1 MKKHFFFFLFLI
13 SSFLAAAQTYNYIG
27 VEDGLSNRRVYAIQK
42 GPKGYMWF
50 LTHDGIDRYNG
61 KEFKHY
67 KLMDGEDEINSMMN
81 LNWLYSDS
89 QGRLWEIGKQGRV
102 FCYESKHDRFQLV
115 YKLPKSE
122 TEGLHTPVSYGFI
135 DDNNIIWLCNQR
147 NIYLYNSLTKATVVI
162 KNEINESITD
172 IEQIDETHYFIG
184 TDVGVHYAELRNNVL
199 ALSPCEKLDTLRL
212 QINEL
217 FFHKGSRKIFIGTF
231 QRGIYVYD
239 LNLHK
244 AFHIKSGLIDVSI
257 NRICTFGEKDILIAT
272 DGAGV
277 YKMDVDTYRSE
288 PYIVADFNR
297 YNAMNGN
304 TIYDIYVDNEQRIWM
319 ANYPIGITVRNNR
332 YSDYKWIKH
341 SIGNKQSLINDQVN
355 AVMEDEEG
363 DLWYATNNGI
373 SLYEHRTQQWHSFLS
388 VYDKEQKNQSHTFM
402 SLCEVSPGII
412 WVGGYSSGI
421 YQIDKKKR
429 SVSFFTPALF
439 GGATIRPDKYIR
451 SITKDRDGYI
461 WSGGYYNLKRIDLKH
476 KNIESILGLEVITD
490 IKERD
495 EKYMWIGTANGLY
508 LLEKATGKYRYI
520 TLPVES
526 SYIYSLYQAPNG
538 LLYIGTNNS
547 GLLIYDPARQNFEHY
562 HKDNC
567 ALISN
572 NIYTILSD
580 GKDDILLST
589 EYGLSGFYLKEKRF
603 HNWTKEQGLHSDHF
617 NANSGTLRKNGNA
630 IFGSTDGAIE
640 FPRDMV
646 LPREYSSR
654 MIFSDLR
661 VFYQTV
667 YPKDEG
673 SPLVLDIDE
682 TKSLKLKYSQNI
694 FSLQVSSINYDYP
707 SLILYSWKL
716 EGFYDGWSRP
726 GEENVIRFTN
736 LNPGHYT
743 LRVRAISSE
752 DRRMVLEERSIDII
766 VEQPIWLSIWA
777 LLLYALILVAIASI
791 ALRIIVLRKQRKISD
806 DKIRFFVNTAH
817 DIRTPLTLIKAP
829 LEELSD
835 REKLSK
841 EGTDNLS
848 TALRNVNALLRLTTN
863 LINFERADTYSNN
876 FYVSEY
882 ELGAYMTDIVNVFRS
897 YASVKHIDL
906 TYESNFR
913 YLNVWLDKDK
923 MDSILKNIISNAL
936 KYTPEGGSV
945 HVYAYETEDT
955 WNVEVSDTGIGI
967 PLDEQKK
974 LFKMHFRGSNAINSK
989 VTGSGIGLLLVWK
1002 LVHMHKGKLN
1012 FTSTEGKGSCIKVSF
1027 PKGEKRY
1034 RKAIHRPAPTKEQE
1048 QNNEPEQITSPEKGT
1063 PDTPA
1068 FNTPIEGY
1076 EHAQQQTQDAGNRQK
1091 ILIVED
1097 NDELKEYLRRTLA
1110 ENYHV
1115 QVCSNGKSALCIVK
1129 EYFPDLI
1136 ISDIMMPEMR
1146 GDELCQ
1152 KVKNDIDTSHIP
1164 VILLTALNTDKNIID
1179 GLQTGADEYVVKPF
1193 NIGILR
1199 ATIANLLA
1207 NRALLRHR
1215 YGNLELNDD
1224 THNTECINCSTDLDW
1239 KFIASIKKNVEDNM
1253 DNPSFTIDV
1262 LCTLLNM
1269 SRTSFYNKLKA
1280 LTDQAPGD
1288 YVRLIRLKR
1297 AMQLLK
1303 EQKYTIT
1310 EVAEM
1315 TGFSDAKYFR
1325 EVFKKHFNISPS
1337 QYAKEEGNIGEGNNK
1352 PNYSITHDM
1361 TNIYTEAFSIFFKI
1375 GAFTIGG
1382 GYAMVPL
1389 IEDEI
1394 VTKRRW
1400 IAKEDFIDLLAI
1412 AQSAPGILA
1421 VNISIFIGYRL
1432 RGIRGSIVTALG
1444 TILPSFLII
1453 LAIALFFHNFKDN
1466 VYVERIFKGIRP
1478 AVVALIAAPTFSMA
1492 KSAKINRYTIWIP
1505 IVSALLIWLLG
1516 FSPIWIII
1524 AAGIGG
1530 YLFGRLR
1537 FPKTNS

>member
-547 GLLIYDPARQNFEHY
+547 GLLIYDPVKKDFQHY

-630 IFGSTDGAIE
+630 ICGSTDGAIE

-667 YPKDEG
+667 YPGDEG
-673 SPLVLDIDE
+673 SPLEVDIDE
-682 TKSLKLKYSQNI
+682 TQVLKLKYNQNI
-694 FSLQVSSINYDYP
+694 FSLRISSINYDYP
-707 SLILYSWKL
+707 SLVLYSWKL

-726 GEENVIRFTN
+726 EKDCMIRFTN
-736 LNPGHYT
+736 LNPGKYT

-752 DRRMVLEERSIDII
+752 DRRIVLEERDMEIMI
-766 VEQPIWLSIWA
+766 EQPLWLSIWA
-777 LLLYALILVAIASI
+777 LILYAAVIAAIVI
-791 ALRIIVLRKQRKISD
+791 ITLRVIILRKQRKASD
-806 DKIRFFVNTAH
+806 EKIRFFINTAH

-829 LEELSD
+829 LEELS
-835 REKLSK
+835 EK
-841 EGTDNLS
+841 ENLTPS
-848 TALRNVNALLRLTTN
+848 GRSNMNTAIRNVNALLRLTTN
-863 LINFERADTYSNN
+863 LINFERADTYSSAL
-876 FYVSEY
+876 YVSEY
-882 ELGAYMTDIVNVFRS
+882 ELSTYMEEMINAFRAYAD
-897 YASVKHIDL
+897 VKRISL

-913 YLNVWLDKDK
+913 YMNTWLDKDK
-923 MDSILKNIISNAL
+923 MDSILKNLISNAL

-945 HVYAYETEDT
+945 HIYTAETEDH
-955 WNVEVSDTGIGI
+955 WSVEVKDTGIGI
-967 PLDEQKK
+967 PSSEQKK
-974 LFKMHFRGSNAINSK
+974 LFKIHFRGSNAINSK

-1002 LVHMHKGKLN
+1002 LVHLHKGKIN
-1012 FTSTEGKGSCIKVSF
+1012 FTSTEGKGSCIKVTF
-1027 PKGEKRY
+1027 PKGEKPY
-1034 RKAIHRPAPTKEQE
+1034 RKAIHSPKPGSEKVAYAESGVPKNVTPNIAYDATKQ
-1048 QNNEPEQITSPEKGT
+1048 K
-1063 PDTPA
+1063 
-1068 FNTPIEGY
+1068 
-1076 EHAQQQTQDAGNRQK
+1076 QQQNSDLPK

-1097 NDELKEYLRRTLA
+1097 NDELREYLRNTLSDDY
-1110 ENYHV
+1110 NI
-1115 QVCSNGKSALCIVK
+1115 QVCSDGKQALEIVK
-1129 EYFPDLI
+1129 EYMPNMI

-1146 GDELCQ
+1146 GDELCH
-1152 KVKNDIDTSHIP
+1152 VLKNDIETSHIP
-1164 VILLTALNTDKNIID
+1164 IILLTALNNDRNIIE
-1179 GLQTGADEYVVKPF
+1179 GLKTGADEYIVKPF

-1199 ATIANLLA
+1199 ATISNILT
-1207 NRALLRHR
+1207 NRSLLRHK
-1215 YGNLELNDD
+1215 YANLELNDD
-1224 THNTECINCSTDLDW
+1224 EDATTCTNCSTDLDW
-1239 KFIASIKKNVEDNM
+1239 KFISSVKKHVEENM
-1253 DNPSFTIDV
+1253 DNGALNV
-1262 LCTLLNM
+1262 EMLCSLLNM
-1269 SRTSFYNKLKA
+1269 SRTSFYNKIKA
-1280 LTDQAPGD
+1280 LTDQAPAD
-1288 YVRLIRLKR
+1288 YIRLIRLKR
-1297 AMQLLK
+1297 AAQLLK
-1303 EQKYTIT
+1303 EQKYSIT

-1325 EVFKKHFNISPS
+1325 EVFKKHFSVSPS
-1337 QYAKEEGNIGEGNNK
+1337 QYAKQKEEGE
-1352 PNYSITHDM
+1352 
-1361 TNIYTEAFSIFFKI
+1361 
-1375 GAFTIGG
+1375 
-1382 GYAMVPL
+1382 
-1389 IEDEI
+1389 
-1394 VTKRRW
+1394 
-1400 IAKEDFIDLLAI
+1400 
-1412 AQSAPGILA
+1412 
-1421 VNISIFIGYRL
+1421 
-1432 RGIRGSIVTALG
+1432 
-1444 TILPSFLII
+1444 
-1453 LAIALFFHNFKDN
+1453 
-1466 VYVERIFKGIRP
+1466 
-1478 AVVALIAAPTFSMA
+1478 
-1492 KSAKINRYTIWIP
+1492 
-1505 IVSALLIWLLG
+1505 
-1516 FSPIWIII
+1516 
-1524 AAGIGG
+1524 
-1530 YLFGRLR
+1530 
-1537 FPKTNS
+1537 

>member
-319 ANYPIGITVRNNR
+319 ANYPIVLTERNNR

-777 LLLYALILVAIASI
+777 LILYAAVVAAIAI
-791 ALRIIVLRKQRKISD
+791 ITLRVITLRKQRKASD
-806 DKIRFFVNTAH
+806 EKIRFFINTAH

-829 LEELSD
+829 LEDL
-835 REKLSK
+835 REKEALSK
-841 EGTDNLS
+841 EGIANMN
-848 TALRNVNALLRLTTN
+848 TAIRNVNALLRLTTN
-863 LINFERADTYSNN
+863 LINFERADTYSSAL
-876 FYVSEY
+876 YVSEY
-882 ELGAYMTDIVNVFRS
+882 ELSTYMEEMINAFRAYAD
-897 YASVKHIDL
+897 VKRISL

-913 YLNVWLDKDK
+913 YMNTWLDKDK
-923 MDSILKNIISNAL
+923 MDSILKNLISNAL

-945 HVYAYETEDT
+945 HIYTAETEDY
-955 WNVEVSDTGIGI
+955 WSVEVKDTGIGI
-967 PLDEQKK
+967 PSSEQKK
-974 LFKMHFRGSNAINSK
+974 LFKIHFRGSNAINSK

-1002 LVHMHKGKLN
+1002 LVHLHKGKIN
-1012 FTSTEGKGSCIKVSF
+1012 FTSTEGKGSCIKVTF
-1027 PKGEKRY
+1027 PKGEKPY
-1034 RKAIHRPAPTKEQE
+1034 RKAIHSPKPGSEKVAYAESGVPKNVTPNIAYDATKQ
-1048 QNNEPEQITSPEKGT
+1048 K
-1063 PDTPA
+1063 
-1068 FNTPIEGY
+1068 
-1076 EHAQQQTQDAGNRQK
+1076 QQQNSDLPK

-1097 NDELKEYLRRTLA
+1097 NDELREYLRNTLSDDY
-1110 ENYHV
+1110 NI
-1115 QVCSNGKSALCIVK
+1115 QVCSDGKQALEIVK
-1129 EYFPDLI
+1129 EYMPNMI

-1146 GDELCQ
+1146 GDELCH
-1152 KVKNDIDTSHIP
+1152 VLKNDIETSHIP
-1164 VILLTALNTDKNIID
+1164 IILLTALNNDRNIIE
-1179 GLQTGADEYVVKPF
+1179 GLKTGADEYIVKPF
-1193 NIGILR
+1193 NISILR
-1199 ATIANLLA
+1199 ATISNILT
-1207 NRALLRHR
+1207 NRSLLRHK
-1215 YGNLELNDD
+1215 YANLELNDD
-1224 THNTECINCSTDLDW
+1224 EDATTCTNCSTDLDW
-1239 KFIASIKKNVEDNM
+1239 KFISSVKKHVEENM
-1253 DNPSFTIDV
+1253 DNGALNV
-1262 LCTLLNM
+1262 EMLCSLLNM
-1269 SRTSFYNKLKA
+1269 SRTSFYNKIKA
-1280 LTDQAPGD
+1280 LTDQAPAD
-1288 YVRLIRLKR
+1288 YIRLIRLKR
-1297 AMQLLK
+1297 AAQLLK
-1303 EQKYTIT
+1303 EQKYSIT

-1325 EVFKKHFNISPS
+1325 EVFKKHFSVSPS
-1337 QYAKEEGNIGEGNNK
+1337 QYAKQKEEGEEGE
-1352 PNYSITHDM
+1352 
-1361 TNIYTEAFSIFFKI
+1361 
-1375 GAFTIGG
+1375 
-1382 GYAMVPL
+1382 
-1389 IEDEI
+1389 
-1394 VTKRRW
+1394 
-1400 IAKEDFIDLLAI
+1400 
-1412 AQSAPGILA
+1412 
-1421 VNISIFIGYRL
+1421 
-1432 RGIRGSIVTALG
+1432 
-1444 TILPSFLII
+1444 
-1453 LAIALFFHNFKDN
+1453 
-1466 VYVERIFKGIRP
+1466 
-1478 AVVALIAAPTFSMA
+1478 
-1492 KSAKINRYTIWIP
+1492 
-1505 IVSALLIWLLG
+1505 
-1516 FSPIWIII
+1516 
-1524 AAGIGG
+1524 
-1530 YLFGRLR
+1530 
-1537 FPKTNS
+1537 

>member
-1 MKKHFFFFLFLI
+1 MKKHFFFFIFLV
-13 SSFLAAAQTYNYIG
+13 SSFLAAAQTYKYIG

-61 KEFKHY
+61 KEFKQY
-67 KLMDGEDEINSMMN
+67 KLLDGEEEINSMMN

-102 FCYESKHDRFQLV
+102 FCYESKHDRFQLT

-122 TEGLHTPVSYGFI
+122 TEGLHTPVSYGFV
-135 DDNNIIWLCNQR
+135 DDNNTIWLCNQR
-147 NIYLYNSLTKATVVI
+147 NIYLYNSDTKKTVTI

-172 IEQIDETHYFIG
+172 IEQIDATHYFIG
-184 TDVGVHYAELRNNVL
+184 TDVGVHYAELKNDIL

-244 AFHIKSGLIDVSI
+244 AFHVKSGLIDVSI
-257 NRICTFGEKDILIAT
+257 NRICTFGENEILIAT

-277 YKMDVDTYRSE
+277 YKMNVDTYQSE

-304 TIYDIYVDNEQRIWM
+304 TIYDIYVDDEQRIWM

-355 AVMEDEEG
+355 AIIEDHEG

-373 SLYEHRTQQWHSFLS
+373 SLYEHRTRQWYSFMS
-388 VYDKEQKNQSHTFM
+388 VFNKEHENQNHTFI

-412 WVGGYSSGI
+412 WAGGYSSGI

-439 GGATIRPDKYIR
+439 GGKTIRPDKYIR
-451 SITKDRDGYI
+451 SITKDSEGYI
-461 WSGGYYNLKRIDLKH
+461 WSGGYYNLKKIDFEHQK
-476 KNIESILGLEVITD
+476 IELIPGLEAVTD

-495 EKYMWIGTANGLY
+495 KDSIWIGTANGLY

-520 TLPVES
+520 TMPVES
-526 SYIYSLYQAPNG
+526 SYIYSLYQDPNG

-547 GLLIYDPARQNFEHY
+547 GLLIYDPVQKSFDHY

-572 NIYTILSD
+572 NIYMILSD

-589 EYGLSGFYLKEKRF
+589 EQGLSGFYPKEKIF

-617 NANSGTLRKNGNA
+617 NASSGTLRKNGNV

-640 FPRDMV
+640 FPRNMV

-682 TKSLKLKYSQNI
+682 TKSLKLKYNQNI

-726 GEENVIRFTN
+726 GEENIIRFTN
-736 LNPGHYT
+736 LNPGQYT
-743 LRVRAISSE
+743 LRVRAISNE
-752 DRRMVLEERSIDII
+752 DRRIVLEERSMDII
-766 VEQPIWLSIWA
+766 IEQPIWLSIWA
-777 LLLYALILVAIASI
+777 LLLYALILIALASI

-829 LEELSD
+829 LEELND
-835 REKLSK
+835 RETLTQ

-882 ELGAYMTDIVNVFRS
+882 ELGAYMNDTINAFRS
-897 YASVKHIDL
+897 YASVKHINL

-936 KYTPEGGSV
+936 KYTPDGGSV
-945 HVYAYETEDT
+945 HVYACETEDT
-955 WNVEVSDTGIGI
+955 WSVEVSDTGIGI

-1002 LVHMHKGKLN
+1002 LVHIHKGKLN

-1034 RKAIHRPAPTKEQE
+1034 RKAIHRPVPMKEKE
-1048 QNNEPEQITSPEKGT
+1048 PERSNELEQITAPKK
-1063 PDTPA
+1063 DTPNA
-1068 FNTPIEGY
+1068 PAANAPIEGY
-1076 EHAQQQTQDAGNRQK
+1076 EHAQQKTQDADNRQK
-1091 ILIVED
+1091 ILVVED
-1097 NDELKEYLRRTLA
+1097 NDELREYLRRTLA

-1115 QVCSNGKSALCIVK
+1115 QVCSNGKSALYIVK

-1152 KVKNDIDTSHIP
+1152 IVKNDIDTSHIP
-1164 VILLTALNTDKNIID
+1164 IILLTALNTDKNIID

-1215 YGNLELNDD
+1215 YGNLDLNDD

-1325 EVFKKHFNISPS
+1325 EVFKKHFNVSPS
-1337 QYAKEEGNIGEGNNK
+1337 QYAKDEGNIGE
-1352 PNYSITHDM
+1352 
-1361 TNIYTEAFSIFFKI
+1361 
-1375 GAFTIGG
+1375 
-1382 GYAMVPL
+1382 
-1389 IEDEI
+1389 
-1394 VTKRRW
+1394 
-1400 IAKEDFIDLLAI
+1400 AK
-1412 AQSAPGILA
+1412 Q
-1421 VNISIFIGYRL
+1421 
-1432 RGIRGSIVTALG
+1432 
-1444 TILPSFLII
+1444 
-1453 LAIALFFHNFKDN
+1453 
-1466 VYVERIFKGIRP
+1466 
-1478 AVVALIAAPTFSMA
+1478 
-1492 KSAKINRYTIWIP
+1492 
-1505 IVSALLIWLLG
+1505 
-1516 FSPIWIII
+1516 
-1524 AAGIGG
+1524 
-1530 YLFGRLR
+1530 
-1537 FPKTNS
+1537 

>member
-1 MKKHFFFFLFLI
+1 
-13 SSFLAAAQTYNYIG
+13 
-27 VEDGLSNRRVYAIQK
+27 
-42 GPKGYMWF
+42 
-50 LTHDGIDRYNG
+50 
-61 KEFKHY
+61 
-67 KLMDGEDEINSMMN
+67 
-81 LNWLYSDS
+81 
-89 QGRLWEIGKQGRV
+89 
-102 FCYESKHDRFQLV
+102 
-115 YKLPKSE
+115 
-122 TEGLHTPVSYGFI
+122 
-135 DDNNIIWLCNQR
+135 
-147 NIYLYNSLTKATVVI
+147 
-162 KNEINESITD
+162 
-172 IEQIDETHYFIG
+172 
-184 TDVGVHYAELRNNVL
+184 
-199 ALSPCEKLDTLRL
+199 
-212 QINEL
+212 
-217 FFHKGSRKIFIGTF
+217 
-231 QRGIYVYD
+231 
-239 LNLHK
+239 
-244 AFHIKSGLIDVSI
+244 
-257 NRICTFGEKDILIAT
+257 
-272 DGAGV
+272 
-277 YKMDVDTYRSE
+277 
-288 PYIVADFNR
+288 
-297 YNAMNGN
+297 
-304 TIYDIYVDNEQRIWM
+304 
-319 ANYPIGITVRNNR
+319 
-332 YSDYKWIKH
+332 
-341 SIGNKQSLINDQVN
+341 
-355 AVMEDEEG
+355 
-363 DLWYATNNGI
+363 
-373 SLYEHRTQQWHSFLS
+373 
-388 VYDKEQKNQSHTFM
+388 
-402 SLCEVSPGII
+402 
-412 WVGGYSSGI
+412 
-421 YQIDKKKR
+421 
-429 SVSFFTPALF
+429 
-439 GGATIRPDKYIR
+439 
-451 SITKDRDGYI
+451 
-461 WSGGYYNLKRIDLKH
+461 
-476 KNIESILGLEVITD
+476 
-490 IKERD
+490 
-495 EKYMWIGTANGLY
+495 
-508 LLEKATGKYRYI
+508 
-520 TLPVES
+520 
-526 SYIYSLYQAPNG
+526 
-538 LLYIGTNNS
+538 
-547 GLLIYDPARQNFEHY
+547 
-562 HKDNC
+562 
-567 ALISN
+567 
-572 NIYTILSD
+572 
-580 GKDDILLST
+580 
-589 EYGLSGFYLKEKRF
+589 
-603 HNWTKEQGLHSDHF
+603 
-617 NANSGTLRKNGNA
+617 
-630 IFGSTDGAIE
+630 
-640 FPRDMV
+640 MV

-841 EGTDNLS
+841 EGTDNPS

-1097 NDELKEYLRRTLA
+1097 NDELREYLRRTLA

-1164 VILLTALNTDKNIID
+1164 VILLTALNTDKTSS
-1179 GLQTGADEYVVKPF
+1179 TGCKPE
-1193 NIGILR
+1193 R
-1199 ATIANLLA
+1199 M
-1207 NRALLRHR
+1207 
-1215 YGNLELNDD
+1215 
-1224 THNTECINCSTDLDW
+1224 NTS
-1239 KFIASIKKNVEDNM
+1239 
-1253 DNPSFTIDV
+1253 
-1262 LCTLLNM
+1262 
-1269 SRTSFYNKLKA
+1269 
-1280 LTDQAPGD
+1280 
-1288 YVRLIRLKR
+1288 
-1297 AMQLLK
+1297 
-1303 EQKYTIT
+1303 
-1310 EVAEM
+1310 
-1315 TGFSDAKYFR
+1315 
-1325 EVFKKHFNISPS
+1325 
-1337 QYAKEEGNIGEGNNK
+1337 
-1352 PNYSITHDM
+1352 
-1361 TNIYTEAFSIFFKI
+1361 
-1375 GAFTIGG
+1375 
-1382 GYAMVPL
+1382 
-1389 IEDEI
+1389 
-1394 VTKRRW
+1394 
-1400 IAKEDFIDLLAI
+1400 
-1412 AQSAPGILA
+1412 
-1421 VNISIFIGYRL
+1421 
-1432 RGIRGSIVTALG
+1432 
-1444 TILPSFLII
+1444 
-1453 LAIALFFHNFKDN
+1453 
-1466 VYVERIFKGIRP
+1466 
-1478 AVVALIAAPTFSMA
+1478 
-1492 KSAKINRYTIWIP
+1492 
-1505 IVSALLIWLLG
+1505 
-1516 FSPIWIII
+1516 
-1524 AAGIGG
+1524 
-1530 YLFGRLR
+1530 
-1537 FPKTNS
+1537 